1 MNTTKPVLPSF
12 GVHDKK
18 IKNPRERLF
27 FLGLV
32 ITYVHS

>member
-1 MNTTKPVLPSF
+1 MQR
-12 GVHDKK
+12 VHDKK

-32 ITYVHS
+32 ITYVYR